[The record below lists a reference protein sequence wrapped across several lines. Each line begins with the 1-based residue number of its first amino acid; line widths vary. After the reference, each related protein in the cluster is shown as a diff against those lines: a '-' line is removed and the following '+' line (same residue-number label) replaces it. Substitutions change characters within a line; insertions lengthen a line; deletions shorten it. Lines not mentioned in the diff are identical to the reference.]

1 LPGNQLSF
9 FKSDTRNGILAFV
22 DDQVHEIVIIVG
34 DMAGNTCSL
43 RFWVKPHK
51 PDGFVQ
57 VPVIPDADSTVAFR
71 YNRNNKFETDG
82 LKVDF
87 PVGSL
92 YEDMIFR
99 YSKSPRTKG
108 LYSDIHFLHD
118 AEVPIHSRIKVSV
131 MAVGLPEKLR
141 DKALIS
147 RVSKSGKRSN
157 AGGSYGNG
165 YVTTTTNVF
174 GGYAIVVDTVP
185 PVIRPSSENKKSRTG
200 LRFTVSDNFSGI
212 SSYSGE
218 VNGQWALVEWD
229 AKNRLMSYR
238 FDQMAQ
244 TGKNTFTLFLE
255 DDKGNRTSYST
266 TFTR

>member
-1 LPGNQLSF
+1 
-9 FKSDTRNGILAFV
+9 
-22 DDQVHEIVIIVG
+22 
-34 DMAGNTCSL
+34 
-43 RFWVKPHK
+43 
-51 PDGFVQ
+51 
-57 VPVIPDADSTVAFR
+57 
-71 YNRNNKFETDG
+71 
-82 LKVDF
+82 
-87 PVGSL
+87 
-92 YEDMIFR
+92 
-99 YSKSPRTKG
+99 
-108 LYSDIHFLHD
+108 
-118 AEVPIHSRIKVSV
+118 